1 MRHAVDLDACGA
13 AGDTLGPR
21 TQVRPPHAR
30 RTQHTLAHSSESLG
44 LTVVAVILLSLSH
57 LADWE
62 ARGLGADC
70 AVGAVMIALG
80 LLGLANVLRLAQQQ
94 QDVHV
99 LAAST
104 LACDESSPEFVPE
117 IVLQENTV
125 ADAVAHEL
133 RVPHAHAEETVDEDT
148 DCEASP
154 CPSADVDV
162 AVSPAP
168 LLSRP
173 ATQRLLA
180 LCVGAV
186 HGVSGV
192 GGVLAVLPALVLRS
206 PSRVAAYL
214 LPLFAAT
221 ILAMAAFTAA
231 FSEAARRLSAA
242 DKRQRVA
249 RGIATL
255 SSAGSIAV
263 GIAWLVLVNQ
273 EGGLERVG
281 L

>member
-1 MRHAVDLDACGA
+1 
-13 AGDTLGPR
+13 
-21 TQVRPPHAR
+21 
-30 RTQHTLAHSSESLG
+30 LG

-173 ATQRLLA
+173 ATQRQLA

-249 RGIATL
+249 RGIAML

>member
-1 MRHAVDLDACGA
+1 M
-13 AGDTLGPR
+13 
-21 TQVRPPHAR
+21 RPPHAR

-80 LLGLANVLRLAQQQ
+80 LLGLANVLRLARQQP
-94 QDVHV
+94 DVHV
-99 LAAST
+99 LAPST
-104 LACDESSPEFVPE
+104 VLSCEESSPEAPPV
-117 IVLQENTV
+117 VLQENTV
-125 ADAVAHEL
+125 AHAVAHEL
-133 RVPHAHAEETVDEDT
+133 RVPHAHAEETVEESI
-148 DCEASP
+148 DCEASA
-154 CPSADVDV
+154 CPHAAEGGDV
-162 AVSPAP
+162 AVTPAP

-173 ATQRLLA
+173 TTQRLVA

-206 PSRVAAYL
+206 PSRVTAYL
-214 LPLFAAT
+214 LPFFTAT
-221 ILAMAAFTAA
+221 ILAMAAFSAA

-242 DKRQRVA
+242 EKRQRVA
-249 RGIATL
+249 RGVATL
-255 SSAGSIAV
+255 SSAGSVAV

-273 EGGLERVG
+273 EGGLQSVG